1 LRRSNADLKSPIR
14 MDSSITST
22 VVRALPIVHGVP
34 NGGAGGIDIAEL
46 RDELEQVAIEA
57 LDARM
62 RGVTLDDAVAD
73 ARFPHLVAFHDGL
86 RDALLIEIPREL
98 QPWLAAIRGQS
109 SPSPEPS
116 REEARQ
122 RKELQASADTIA
134 ARLSN
139 LQTDLFA
146 NAFGADP
153 ASAGDGPE
161 QLKAA
166 LSELL
171 LFEAVRLQLLV
182 TMWSSTDFESLGGDE
197 QAIDTIAWAEV
208 EALLLEPALAEED
221 VRPLPVMVAA
231 GSVALARDAADRAEA
246 LRLVAEDQR
255 ETLRM
260 RARLRAALRELR
272 LTESVLLENALAG
285 LLGEERRE
293 LLDLQASRPLA
304 LDGLTR
310 QAMDQRVSRGRRAL
324 TQGPDKWPSRRR
336 PALFD
341 LLRHSPALLRQPPAD
356 GDAE

>member
-1 LRRSNADLKSPIR
+1 
-14 MDSSITST
+14 MDSSITAT
-22 VVRALPIVHGVP
+22 VVRALPEPEAAHG
-34 NGGAGGIDIAEL
+34 GEAGIDLAEL

-62 RGVTLDDAVAD
+62 RGVNLDEAVQD
-73 ARFPHLVAFHDGL
+73 PRFPHLVAFHDGL

-98 QPWLAAIRGQS
+98 QPWIAAIGGESVERAL
-109 SPSPEPS
+109 PEAPP
-116 REEARQ
+116 
-122 RKELQASADTIA
+122 RKQLQVSAETIS
-134 ARLSN
+134 ARLST

-153 ASAGDGPE
+153 ASAGDGAE
-161 QLKAA
+161 QLKAS

-197 QAIDTIAWAEV
+197 QAIDAIAWAEV
-208 EALLLEPALAEED
+208 EALLLEPALAEDD

-231 GSVALARDAADRAEA
+231 GSVALARDAASRAEA
-246 LRLVAEDQR
+246 LRLVAEDHR

-293 LLDLQASRPLA
+293 LLDLQAARPLA

-324 TQGPDKWPSRRR
+324 TQGPEKWPSRRH

-341 LLRHSPALLRQPPAD
+341 LLRRPRAPQ
-356 GDAE
+356 AE

>member
-1 LRRSNADLKSPIR
+1 

-22 VVRALPIVHGVP
+22 VVRALPQIDASGP
-34 NGGAGGIDIAEL
+34 DGTEASNGGSGIDLGEL

-62 RGVTLDDAVAD
+62 RGVTLDDAVQD
-73 ARFPHLVAFHDGL
+73 ARFPNLVAFHDGL

-98 QPWLAAIRGQS
+98 QPWLAAIGGESVGRALPESVPESMQE
-109 SPSPEPS
+109 SPP
-116 REEARQ
+116 RQ
-122 RKELQASADTIA
+122 AAVELHASAETIS

-153 ASAGDGPE
+153 ASAGEGPE

-208 EALLLEPALAEED
+208 EALLLEPALAEDD

-246 LRLVAEDQR
+246 LRLVAEDHR

-272 LTESVLLENALAG
+272 LTESVLLENALSG

-293 LLDLQASRPLA
+293 LLELQASRPLA
-304 LDGLTR
+304 LDGLSR

-341 LLRHSPALLRQPPAD
+341 LLRHRPVA
-356 GDAE
+356 GTE

>member
-1 LRRSNADLKSPIR
+1 MDL
-14 MDSSITST
+14 
-22 VVRALPIVHGVP
+22 G
-34 NGGAGGIDIAEL
+34 EL
-46 RDELEQVAIEA
+46 RDELEQVAIES

-62 RGVTLDDAVAD
+62 RGMTLDDAVHD
-73 ARFPHLVAFHDGL
+73 PRFAHLVAFHDGL
-86 RDALLIEIPREL
+86 RDALLVEIPREL
-98 QPWLAAIRGQS
+98 QPWIAAIGGESVERAL
-109 SPSPEPS
+109 P
-116 REEARQ
+116 EARP
-122 RKELQASADTIA
+122 RKDAAELQASAETIA

-139 LQTDLFA
+139 LQTDLFT

-153 ASAGDGPE
+153 ANAGDGSE

-208 EALLLEPALAEED
+208 EALLLEPALAEAD

-246 LRLVAEDQR
+246 LRLVTEDHR

-293 LLDLQASRPLA
+293 LIDLQASRPLA

-324 TQGPDKWPSRRR
+324 TQGPEKWPSRRR

-341 LLRHSPALLRQPPAD
+341 LLRHRPAAQT
-356 GDAE
+356 E